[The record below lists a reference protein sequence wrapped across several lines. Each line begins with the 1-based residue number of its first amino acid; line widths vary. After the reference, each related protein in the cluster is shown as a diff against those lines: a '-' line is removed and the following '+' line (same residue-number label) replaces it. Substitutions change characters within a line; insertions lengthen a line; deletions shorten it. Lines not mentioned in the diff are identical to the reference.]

1 MSRVDE
7 NRFLNTFGHVFSG
20 GYAAGYFSYKWA
32 EVLAADAY
40 YFVDSDGG
48 IGSEASKSFLTNIL
62 QIGGSL
68 DFMDQYLKF
77 KGSEPSVESL
87 LISNGIDSQI

>member
-1 MSRVDE
+1 
-7 NRFLNTFGHVFSG
+7 
-20 GYAAGYFSYKWA
+20 
-32 EVLAADAY
+32 
-40 YFVDSDGG
+40 
-48 IGSEASKSFLTNIL
+48 L